1 MQLGGLVASAG
12 INIGLAVIFYSL
24 YSIFRK
30 QRTNVNVYFPR
41 YVLRQKNVFKTDR
54 FKLASLVPSAGW
66 IQRALQ
72 PSEDEIIASC
82 GLDAAVLLRI
92 FIFSM
97 RFFAICT
104 LIGVG
109 ILAPLNY
116 TDNQVSHASQ
126 IGLLFDSLDLFTI
139 SNISNGSNRLWIH
152 LAALYVI
159 SFSAYWLLHMEYK
172 HVTQK
177 RLEVLSTARPQPDQ
191 YTVLVRS
198 IPRESQEESYSASID
213 RFFSQ
218 YHPHTYLSHQMVI
231 RDWRVVRKKQ
241 TLESLVKEIERLKQ
255 IAPHERPTCRDG
267 WLGLFGSKVDQLE
280 FKSRKFEELF
290 DEFREGQRELQNN
303 GEAELPSAFVSFKS
317 RWGAAMAAQT
327 QQAEN
332 PMAWVTDWAPEP
344 RDVYWP
350 NLSIP
355 LLLSKLYAVG
365 VWVAVFAII
374 LTFVIPVGLVQTIAQ
389 LENLRKWFPAIKI
402 VLKIPG
408 IKSVITGYLPS
419 VLLSLLLYIVPSL
432 MLFLSKVEGHV
443 SRSTQEREAA
453 RKVFFFL
460 VGNVFFISSLSGS
473 LIDQLYAGFSEPKN
487 IPNQLAIYVPR
498 QSTFFITYIL
508 TTGWTGFSTEILQL
522 GIFLL
527 NFIKVRILGKTTFD
541 ETDAISLPYY
551 RALPSVQLFILLGL
565 MYAVLAPL
573 LLPFLLIYLVFGYIV
588 YRNQVLFVYE
598 PSYETSGQFWPHV
611 HSSVIFALVLMQ
623 ITFIGVFGVKQ
634 KPNASILTIF
644 LPFIT
649 LFFDNYCK
657 SRFVPIFANLSMETT
672 MKKDTE
678 DEKSGAKDE
687 LLQCIQ
693 GSYKHPALQSLDLR
707 KSDAD
712 DNTDLLLP
720 ETPV

>member
-72 PSEDEIIASC
+72 PSEEEIIASC

-290 DEFREGQRELQNN
+290 DDFREGQRELQNN

-332 PMAWVTDWAPEP
+332 PMAWVTD
-344 RDVYWP
+344 
-350 NLSIP
+350 
-355 LLLSKLYAVG
+355 
-365 VWVAVFAII
+365 
-374 LTFVIPVGLVQTIAQ
+374 
-389 LENLRKWFPAIKI
+389 
-402 VLKIPG
+402 
-408 IKSVITGYLPS
+408 
-419 VLLSLLLYIVPSL
+419 
-432 MLFLSKVEGHV
+432 
-443 SRSTQEREAA
+443 
-453 RKVFFFL
+453 
-460 VGNVFFISSLSGS
+460 
-473 LIDQLYAGFSEPKN
+473 YAGFSEPKN

-541 ETDAISLPYY
+541 ETDTISLPYY
-551 RALPSVQLFILLGL
+551 RALPSVLLFILLGL